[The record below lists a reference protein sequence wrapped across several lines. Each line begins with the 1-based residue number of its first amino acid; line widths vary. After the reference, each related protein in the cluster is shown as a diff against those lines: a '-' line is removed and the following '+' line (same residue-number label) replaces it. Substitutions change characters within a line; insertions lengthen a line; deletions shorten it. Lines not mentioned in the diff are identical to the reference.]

1 MHYPILHR
9 SANRRPR
16 APRTRHRA
24 RYPPSYPALA
34 AAALLGG
41 SMAVRSRPRWEA
53 RNQFMTQSFQHR
65 VVALPHTRMDAL
77 PHPSQRRQSP
87 ATCPTHTASSA
98 ISTILP
104 RPCGGGPTRRLDGG
118 PQSTPLG
125 STQSTH
131 DATVPT
137 SSGCITPH
145 ADGFITPSFRWLLV
159 SHDVPPGSLVKTP
172 APSRQPLSENEGGSI
187 IPPQGK
193 SRVAALP
200 HT

>member
-1 MHYPILHR
+1 MQVKAELLHYPLPPNVKSEWLHYLTPKVK
-9 SANRRPR
+9 AEWL
-16 APRTRHRA
+16 H
-24 RYPPSYPALA
+24 YP
-34 AAALLGG
+34 
-41 SMAVRSRPRWEA
+41 
-53 RNQFMTQSFQHR
+53 
-65 VVALPHTRMDAL
+65 TRMAAL
-77 PHPSQRRQSP
+77 PHPSQKCQSP
-87 ATCPTHTASSA
+87 ATCPVHTASSA

-125 STQSTH
+125 GTQSTH